1 MGGIQT
7 EKSNGAKNGFQTI
20 LANYLFRMKKQ
31 IVTTM

>member
-1 MGGIQT
+1 MGHFTDRLILS
-7 EKSNGAKNGFQTI
+7 EDIKI